1 MGDHGH
7 DDHGHHDA
15 HDHHDGPDHA
25 DDCHHAADVDA
36 VGVGVL
42 TISSTRSLA
51 EDESGSAIVDLLEA
65 ESHQVAARELV
76 TDDLSAIRQTVRDLL
91 ADPAVEAVVTTGGTG
106 VSPDD
111 VTIPAVRPLFD
122 RELDGI
128 GERFRALSA
137 EDVGPRGLLSRATA
151 GVADGVPVVCLPGS
165 RAAVELGVSELVRP
179 LLPHLV
185 GLAGGGETEPET
197 LTHVDA
203 SGEADMVDVGGKDE
217 TPRRAVAAGRLDL
230 RPATVEAV
238 REDEIGKGDVLATVR
253 LGAIDAVKHT
263 WETIPLCHQIPVSTV
278 ETAVDLGTS
287 SLELEVAVETVAR
300 TGPEMEA
307 LQGVT
312 TGLNV
317 AWDMVKSAEKDDDG
331 QYPGTRIA
339 DVRVV
344 EKRVER

>member
-1 MGDHGH
+1 
-7 DDHGHHDA
+7 
-15 HDHHDGPDHA
+15 
-25 DDCHHAADVDA
+25 
-36 VGVGVL
+36 
-42 TISSTRSLA
+42 
-51 EDESGSAIVDLLEA
+51 
-65 ESHQVAARELV
+65 
-76 TDDLSAIRQTVRDLL
+76 
-91 ADPAVEAVVTTGGTG
+91 
-106 VSPDD
+106 
-111 VTIPAVRPLFD
+111 
-122 RELDGI
+122 
-128 GERFRALSA
+128 
-137 EDVGPRGLLSRATA
+137 
-151 GVADGVPVVCLPGS
+151 
-165 RAAVELGVSELVRP
+165 
-179 LLPHLV
+179 
-185 GLAGGGETEPET
+185 
-197 LTHVDA
+197 
-203 SGEADMVDVGGKDE
+203 MVDIGGKDE

-263 WETIPLCHQIPVSTV
+263 WEAIPLCHQIPVSTV